1 MERVTASA
9 NPIRGGRPAR
19 DTPGIIRRDT
29 GEELAA
35 SSRYSGL
42 SGHEARDLQDK
53 VWADERDVAWKKRRT
68 RRVRAALALAVLAV
82 PGLVA
87 WSAVFSG
94 RHQWLVSG
102 RAVLW
107 AVLWGSV
114 VLLLVTGCQ
123 HLWKTDRLNFLVY
136 HSGVVLARYKLPL
149 AELQDRLDANRTALR
164 RVNALTP
171 VSLREQRGM
180 YREELVEVIENYQA
194 ESRKYRRVH
203 NSLQSLIMIGSTTI
217 TTVAALD
224 AKEWNWQTITVIALG
239 FSVTLASTFTG
250 YYKYRERSY
259 FLQQTAD
266 AIEEEANALVLG
278 VGEYGVF
285 GEDEQDQALAKFTQR
300 VETLRNEQRRRQ
312 QQLDQPADQVSPQGS
327 TVA

>member
-1 MERVTASA
+1 M
-9 NPIRGGRPAR
+9 
-19 DTPGIIRRDT
+19 
-29 GEELAA
+29 AA
-35 SSRYSGL
+35 SLRYGGL
-42 SGHEARDLQDK
+42 SGYEAQELQDR
-53 VWADERDVAWKKRRT
+53 VWADERDLAWKMRRT
-68 RRVRAALALAVLAV
+68 GRVRTASALAVLAV

-107 AVLWGSV
+107 VVLWGSV

-123 HLWKTDRLNFLVY
+123 HLWKTDRLNFLVF
-136 HSGVVLARYKLPL
+136 HSGVVRDRYKLPL
-149 AELQDRLDANRTALR
+149 AELRDRLDVNRAALHR
-164 RVNALTP
+164 ANALTP
-171 VSLREQRGM
+171 VSLREQRGL
-180 YREELVEVIENYQA
+180 YRVEVAAVIENYQA

-203 NSLQSLIMIGSTTI
+203 NGLQSLIMIGSTTI

-224 AKEWNWQTITVIALG
+224 AKQWNWQTITVITLG
-239 FSVTLASTFTG
+239 FCVTLASTFTG

-266 AIEEEANALVLG
+266 AIEEEANAVALG

-285 GEDEQDQALAKFTQR
+285 GEEEQDQALAKFTQR
-300 VETLRNEQRRRQ
+300 VESLRNEQRRRQ
-312 QQLDQPADQVSPQGS
+312 QQLDQPAEHAPVQGS
-327 TVA
+327 SGV